1 MLYSTNSAPTLRKP
15 LLNFEINVEPQE
27 KQTWLRSSLAEIAQ
41 FLQLPVTPLLTHDQQ
56 LFQHTHYKA
65 GQTIFSHGD
74 KCNSIYLINSGFT
87 KSALWDEFGNE
98 QITNFQMKGDIL
110 GVDGVH
116 GEQHQSAAVA
126 LSECDIILL
135 PVNKLAEIAQIYQQ
149 FDHAILK
156 LISNE
161 LIFQQKRLC
170 ILAAKNAEVRI
181 ASFLLNLSNR
191 FFKLGYSKSVFNLR
205 MTRNDL
211 GSYLGLTLETVS
223 RSLSLL
229 NDSGLIDVNHR
240 GIIIRDEQG
249 LINLTSIRK
258 SSLK

>member
-1 MLYSTNSAPTLRKP
+1 MLYSTNSVPTLRKP
-15 LLNFEINVEPQE
+15 MLSYDIDVEPQE
-27 KQTWLRSSLAEIAQ
+27 KQLWLRSSLAEIAR
-41 FLQLPVTPLLTHDQQ
+41 FLQLPETPLLGHDQQ
-56 LFQHTHYKA
+56 LFQHIHFKA

-74 KCNSIYLINSGFT
+74 KCHSIYLINSGFT

-110 GVDGVH
+110 GIDGIH
-116 GEQHQSAAVA
+116 SEQHQSAAIA
-126 LSECDIILL
+126 LSECDVIVL
-135 PVNKLAEIAQIYQQ
+135 PVQKLSEFAQTYHQ

-156 LISNE
+156 LISRE

-170 ILAAKNAEVRI
+170 ILAAKNAEVRV
-181 ASFLLNLSNR
+181 ANFLLTLSAR
-191 FFKLGYSKSVFNLR
+191 FFKLGYSKSIFNLR

-229 NDSGLIDVNHR
+229 NDSGLIEVNHR
-240 GIIIRDEQG
+240 GIIIRDEKG
-249 LINLTSIRK
+249 LINLTSVRK